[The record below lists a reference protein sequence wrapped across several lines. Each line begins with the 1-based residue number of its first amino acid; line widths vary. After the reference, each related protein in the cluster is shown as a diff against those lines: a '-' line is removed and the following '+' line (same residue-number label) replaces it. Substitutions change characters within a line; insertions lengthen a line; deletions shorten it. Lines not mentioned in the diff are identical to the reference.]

1 MLAMRESE
9 GAAIAV
15 DLTSRIADLRAKTAT
30 LAARREELAKTLAA
44 NLRERIRALFPDVPL
59 DPGPAGAGGGALADR
74 SDVAE
79 ELPAA
84 PGAPRPVRGDARA
97 ASGGPGQDARF
108 LTQEILR
115 ELNTLGSKSRDL
127 TVDARDPR
135 HEGRDREDS
144 RTGAERRMSPASGTL
159 FIVSSP
165 SGGGK
170 TTLIRRLL
178 AGRAERASTS
188 PSRTRRARNAR
199 ARRTGASTTSS
210 RGRVREDG
218 APREFLEHNEV
229 HGNFYG
235 TARAEV
241 MPRLSAGEDVVLD
254 IDVQGARD
262 VRQAQPE
269 SVSIFLVPHSAEQL
283 EKRLRRRGLD
293 GEDAIRKRLINAA
306 KEVAQAE
313 NFQYVIVNDDLDRA
327 SLELESV
334 VRASRLTPA
343 RQAKILERLRKDFR

>member
-1 MLAMRESE
+1 MNS
-9 GAAIAV
+9 
-15 DLTSRIADLRAKTAT
+15 S
-30 LAARREELAKTLAA
+30 
-44 NLRERIRALFPDVPL
+44 
-59 DPGPAGAGGGALADR
+59 
-74 SDVAE
+74 
-79 ELPAA
+79 
-84 PGAPRPVRGDARA
+84 
-97 ASGGPGQDARF
+97 
-108 LTQEILR
+108 
-115 ELNTLGSKSRDL
+115 
-127 TVDARDPR
+127 
-135 HEGRDREDS
+135 
-144 RTGAERRMSPASGTL
+144 SGTL

-178 AGRAERASTS
+178 AGPCGKGLHFSVSHTTRPKREGEEDGREYHFVSAAEFEKM
-188 PSRTRRARNAR
+188 
-199 ARRTGASTTSS
+199 ARRG
-210 RGRVREDG
+210 
-218 APREFLEHNEV
+218 EFLEHNEV

-262 VRQAQPE
+262 VRQAHPE
-269 SVSIFLVPHSAEQL
+269 SVSIFLVPSSSEQL
-283 EKRLRRRGLD
+283 EKRLRARGLD

-313 NFQYVIVNDDLDRA
+313 SFQYVIVNDDLERA

>member
-1 MLAMRESE
+1 M
-9 GAAIAV
+9 
-15 DLTSRIADLRAKTAT
+15 
-30 LAARREELAKTLAA
+30 
-44 NLRERIRALFPDVPL
+44 N
-59 DPGPAGAGGGALADR
+59 
-74 SDVAE
+74 
-79 ELPAA
+79 
-84 PGAPRPVRGDARA
+84 
-97 ASGGPGQDARF
+97 
-108 LTQEILR
+108 
-115 ELNTLGSKSRDL
+115 
-127 TVDARDPR
+127 
-135 HEGRDREDS
+135 
-144 RTGAERRMSPASGTL
+144 SPSGTL

-178 AGRAERASTS
+178 AGPCGKGLHFSVSHTTRPRREGEEDGREYHFVSAAEFEKM
-188 PSRTRRARNAR
+188 
-199 ARRTGASTTSS
+199 ARRG
-210 RGRVREDG
+210 
-218 APREFLEHNEV
+218 EFLEHNEV

-269 SVSIFLVPHSAEQL
+269 SVSIFLVPSSAEQL
-283 EKRLRRRGLD
+283 EKRLRARGLD

-313 NFQYVIVNDDLDRA
+313 SFQYVIVNDDLERA
-327 SLELESV
+327 SIELESV